1 MNLIQR
7 LTSIIHTIGV
17 KISTPPAAPVRIS
30 AHCTNID
37 VLLMH
42 LCDFDRE
49 RYSYILRWLAYPL
62 RNPGAKM
69 RYGLAIKGEE
79 GTGMSLFFRDVAVA
93 LHQGDGRAI
102 HADALN
108 STFNHSWAGAALVVV
123 NGKVA
128 RHALERMKTLMTSDS
143 VIVYRAH
150 EPARWVPN
158 RMNFIFTSGDVD
170 FLPVVTGRRFMVV
183 EAPPAREKA
192 FYQAVASEIK
202 DGGVDAFR
210 DYLLHG
216 IDMAGFNETTIPP
229 GLERAP
235 YARRHPMHMAKEPA

>member
-17 KISTPPAAPVRIS
+17 NISTPPAAPARIS

-49 RYSYILRWLAYPL
+49 RYTYILRWLAYPL
-62 RNPGAKM
+62 RHPGAKM

-79 GTGMSLFFRDVAVA
+79 GTGMSLFFEDVAVA

-108 STFNHSWAGAALVVV
+108 STFNHSWAEAALVVV
-123 NGKVA
+123 DGKVP
-128 RHALERMKTLMTSDS
+128 RHAVESMKALMTSDS
-143 VIVYRAH
+143 VVVYRARA
-150 EPARWVPN
+150 PAKWAPN
-158 RMNFIFTSGDVD
+158 RMNFIFTSGHADP
-170 FLPVVTGRRFMVV
+170 LPAGTDRRFMVV
-183 EAPPAREKA
+183 EAPPAREKV

-216 IDMAGFNETTIPP
+216 IDMTGFNETTIPP

-235 YARRHPMHMAKEPA
+235 YTRCHPMHLLKELA